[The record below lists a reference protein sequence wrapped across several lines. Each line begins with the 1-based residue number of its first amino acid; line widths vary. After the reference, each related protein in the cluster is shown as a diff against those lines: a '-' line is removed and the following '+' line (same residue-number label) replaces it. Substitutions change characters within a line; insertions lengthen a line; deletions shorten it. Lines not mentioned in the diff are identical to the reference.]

1 MGHKYSD
8 GKTVRIAAAP
18 AGGFLAGRGYRA
30 NGWNG
35 VSEFNRAAG
44 DPADLTIDANFTF
57 WITVPAAVPGA
68 QGDVIYMPP
77 AGGAAE
83 TVATATVTGN
93 VAAFKVHE
101 AKDAN
106 NVVGVRVLNVA

>member
-8 GKTVRIAAAP
+8 GKTVPIAAAP
-18 AGGFLAGRGYRA
+18 AGGFQAGRGYRA

-35 VSEFNRAAG
+35 VAELDAAVG
-44 DPADLTIDANFTF
+44 ARADLTIDSNFMF
-57 WITVPAAVPGA
+57 WIKVPAAVAGA

-83 TVATATVTGN
+83 TVATATATGN